1 MWDYGRRCA
10 RYKAVRQEK
19 AMAAGIL
26 YPTAAEASS
35 WGEQVS
41 DTRGM
46 FMGTPEIY
54 FAKRIDNS
62 RVVRMVDPKRRRE
75 MKSFGV
81 TLAVFF
87 FLIMVYLLQHLS
99 AIEYGYRIE
108 QAKAEQASIVE
119 SNRELKLEEASLKD
133 LERIDLE
140 ARKLGM
146 VPPVAGQ
153 VQVIES
159 GNSDSSAPVMAKA
172 NSNGIM
178 VVSMQQ

>member
-1 MWDYGRRCA
+1 
-10 RYKAVRQEK
+10 
-19 AMAAGIL
+19 MAAGAM
-26 YPTAAEASS
+26 YPTMEDATS
-35 WGEQVS
+35 WGGQVS
-41 DTRGM
+41 ETRGM
-46 FMGTPEIY
+46 FMGTPEIH

-87 FLIMVYLLQHLS
+87 LLVMVYLLQHLS

-108 QAKAEQASIVE
+108 QAKAEQSSIVE
-119 SNRELKLEEASLKD
+119 SNRELKLEESSLKD
-133 LERIDLE
+133 LERIDAE

-146 VPPVAGQ
+146 IPPVAGQ
-153 VQVIES
+153 VQIIES
-159 GNSDSSAPVMAKA
+159 GNGDNAGPVMAKA

-178 VVSMQQ
+178 VVSIQQ

>member
-1 MWDYGRRCA
+1 
-10 RYKAVRQEK
+10 
-19 AMAAGIL
+19 MAAGVL
-26 YPTAAEASS
+26 YPTMQDVNN
-35 WGEQVS
+35 WGEQIA

-54 FAKRIDNS
+54 FGKRIDNS
-62 RVVRMVDPKRRRE
+62 RVIRVADPKRRRE
-75 MKSFGV
+75 MLYFGI
-81 TLAVFF
+81 TLGVFF
-87 FLIMVYLLQHLS
+87 VLVMVYLLQHLS

-108 QAKAEQASIVE
+108 QLKSEQNSIVE

-146 VPPVAGQ
+146 IPPVAGQ
-153 VQVIES
+153 VQIIES
-159 GNSDSSAPVMAKA
+159 GDGDIVGPVLAKA
-172 NSNGIM
+172 NPNGIM

>member
-1 MWDYGRRCA
+1 
-10 RYKAVRQEK
+10 
-19 AMAAGIL
+19 MAAGVL
-26 YPTAAEASS
+26 YPTMQDAGN
-35 WGEQVS
+35 WGEAAS
-41 DTRGM
+41 ETRGM

-62 RVVRMVDPKRRRE
+62 RVARMVDPKRRRE
-75 MKSFGV
+75 MLSFGI

-87 FLIMVYLLQHLS
+87 LLVMVYLLQHLS

-108 QAKAEQASIVE
+108 QAKAEQSAILE
-119 SNRELKLEEASLKD
+119 RNRELKLEESSLKD
-133 LERIDLE
+133 LERIE
-140 ARKLGM
+140 AAARKLGM

-159 GNSDSSAPVMAKA
+159 GNGDSAIPVMAKA

-178 VVSMQQ
+178 VVSIQQ

>member
-1 MWDYGRRCA
+1 
-10 RYKAVRQEK
+10 
-19 AMAAGIL
+19 MAAGVL
-26 YPTAAEASS
+26 YPTMQDSDN
-35 WGEQVS
+35 WGEPVS
-41 DTRGM
+41 ETRGM

-75 MKSFGV
+75 MKSFGI
-81 TLAVFF
+81 TLAAL
-87 FLIMVYLLQHLS
+87 FLLVMVYLLQHLS

-108 QAKAEQASIVE
+108 QAKAEQSSIVE

-159 GNSDSSAPVMAKA
+159 GDGDSAVPVMARA
-172 NSNGIM
+172 NPNGIM

>member
-1 MWDYGRRCA
+1 MRD
-10 RYKAVRQEK
+10 
-19 AMAAGIL
+19 AGD
-26 YPTAAEASS
+26 
-35 WGEQVS
+35 WGEPVS
-41 DTRGM
+41 ETRGM

-62 RVVRMVDPKRRRE
+62 RVLRIADPKRRRE
-75 MKSFGV
+75 MLSFGV
-81 TLAVFF
+81 TLA
-87 FLIMVYLLQHLS
+87 FLFLLVMVYLLQHLS

-108 QAKAEQASIVE
+108 QAKAQQSAIME

-133 LERIDLE
+133 LERIEIE

-146 VPPVAGQ
+146 IPPVAGQ

-159 GNSDSSAPVMAKA
+159 GNGDSAVPVMAKA
-172 NSNGIM
+172 NPNGIM

>member
-1 MWDYGRRCA
+1 
-10 RYKAVRQEK
+10 
-19 AMAAGIL
+19 MAAGVI
-26 YPTAAEASS
+26 YPTMQDSGN
-35 WGEQVS
+35 WGEPVS
-41 DTRGM
+41 ETRGM

-62 RVVRMVDPKRRRE
+62 RVVRIADPKRRRE
-75 MKSFGV
+75 MLSFGV

-87 FLIMVYLLQHLS
+87 LLVMIYLLQHLS

-108 QAKAEQASIVE
+108 QAKAEQNSIVE

-133 LERIDLE
+133 LERIDIE

-146 VPPVAGQ
+146 IPPIAGQ
-153 VQVIES
+153 VQLIES
-159 GNSDSSAPVMAKA
+159 GNGDSAGPVMAKA
-172 NSNGIM
+172 NPNGIM